1 MTLFFKNFDKG
12 EARKSLAGDGPAG
25 NSPEENECYF
35 PDLNIKVGNELI
47 KLDSYECY
55 IPGLTIKTEDG
66 VSKTLYSC
74 INLHLG
80 DLQLGAG
87 INLAYSIG
95 EVDTVLWEKT
105 YKLASDFI
113 GDIVAL
119 TSKKGDFTP
128 EILKKMG
135 FTPYSTVK

>member
-1 MTLFFKNFDKG
+1 MTINILPVP
-12 EARKSLAGDGPAG
+12 EADYGLNPA
-25 NSPEENECYF
+25 
-35 PDLNIKVGNELI
+35 V
-47 KLDSYECY
+47 
-55 IPGLTIKTEDG
+55 
-66 VSKTLYSC
+66 
-74 INLHLG
+74 
-80 DLQLGAG
+80 
-87 INLAYSIG
+87 
-95 EVDTVLWEKT
+95 VDTVLWEKT

>member
-1 MTLFFKNFDKG
+1 
-12 EARKSLAGDGPAG
+12 
-25 NSPEENECYF
+25 
-35 PDLNIKVGNELI
+35 V
-47 KLDSYECY
+47 KL
-55 IPGLTIKTEDG
+55 
-66 VSKTLYSC
+66 
-74 INLHLG
+74 
-80 DLQLGAG
+80 
-87 INLAYSIG
+87 
-95 EVDTVLWEKT
+95 DTVLWEKT

>member
-1 MTLFFKNFDKG
+1 
-12 EARKSLAGDGPAG
+12 
-25 NSPEENECYF
+25 
-35 PDLNIKVGNELI
+35 
-47 KLDSYECY
+47 
-55 IPGLTIKTEDG
+55 
-66 VSKTLYSC
+66 
-74 INLHLG
+74 
-80 DLQLGAG
+80 LGAG